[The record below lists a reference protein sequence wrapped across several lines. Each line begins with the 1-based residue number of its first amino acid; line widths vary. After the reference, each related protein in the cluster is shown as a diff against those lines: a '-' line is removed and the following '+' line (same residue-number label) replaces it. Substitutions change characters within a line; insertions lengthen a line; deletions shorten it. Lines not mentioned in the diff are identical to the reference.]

1 MATFSSKSFNSA
13 LYQSFRPGYNNNFFK
28 MVYNY
33 HAKHNGHFDTAVD
46 IGTGTGQVAVVLAE
60 KFKQVHGVDASA
72 TMLSNAIQKSNVAY
86 HVAKGEDLGVIETS
100 SVDVL
105 TVAQAMHWFHH
116 PTFFSEVKRVLK
128 PRGTFAAVGYSF
140 VIFEDHPRATR
151 RIYELGDQPDQLG
164 TLWDNGR
171 LILDNLYKSI
181 DIPLQNVERHYFPS
195 NIKSQFHTQ
204 SADIV
209 AAAATTTEALP
220 PVMSG
225 RVTMKH
231 FRNYIKTWSSYKNY
245 CEKYPSRPDIVDLT
259 IDSILKEENLKE
271 EDEVNIT
278 WPTVVILGEN
288 DA

>member
-28 MVYNY
+28 MIYNY

-46 IGTGTGQVAVVLAE
+46 VGTGTGQVAVVLAE

-72 TMLSNAIQKSNVAY
+72 TMLANAIQKPNVSY
-86 HVAKGEDLGVIETS
+86 HVAKGEDLGAIPTA

-116 PTFFSEVKRVLK
+116 PSFFAEVKRVLK

-140 VIFEDHPRATR
+140 VIFEDHPRATK
-151 RIYELGDQPDQLG
+151 RIYDMGDQPDQLG
-164 TLWDNGR
+164 TMWDNGR

-181 DIPLQNVERHYFPS
+181 DVPLNNVERHYFP
-195 NIKSQFHTQ
+195 KSINSHYSQVQ
-204 SADIV
+204 AG
-209 AAAATTTEALP
+209 EAKEEKKEDELP
-220 PVMSG
+220 PVMTG

-231 FRNYIKTWSSYKNY
+231 FRMYIKTWSSYKNY
-245 CEKYPSRPDIVDLT
+245 CEKYPSRPDIVDQT
-259 IDSILKEENLKE
+259 IDAILEEENLKD
-271 EDEVNIT
+271 EDEVDIT

>member
-1 MATFSSKSFNSA
+1 
-13 LYQSFRPGYNNNFFK
+13 
-28 MVYNY
+28 
-33 HAKHNGHFDTAVD
+33 
-46 IGTGTGQVAVVLAE
+46 VAVVLAE
-60 KFKQVHGVDASA
+60 KFKHVDGVDASA
-72 TMLSNAIQKSNVAY
+72 TMLANAIQKANITY
-86 HVAKGEDLGVIETS
+86 HVTKGEDLSAIPNS

-140 VIFEDHPRATR
+140 VIFEDYPRATR
-151 RIYELGDQPDQLG
+151 RIYDLGDQPDQLG
-164 TLWDNGR
+164 TMWDHGR
-171 LILDNLYKSI
+171 LVLDNLYKSI
-181 DIPLQNVERHYFPS
+181 DVPLQNVERHYFPS
-195 NIKSQFHTQ
+195 HIKSKVQAPAAYDAAGDT
-204 SADIV
+204 ATV
-209 AAAATTTEALP
+209 PAAAAAAAAALP
-220 PVMSG
+220 PVMSE

-245 CEKYPSRPDIVDLT
+245 CEKYPTRPDIVDQT
-259 IDSILKEENLKE
+259 IDAILEEENLKE

>member
-13 LYQSFRPGYNNNFFK
+13 LYQSFRPGYNKNFFK

-33 HAKHNGHFDTAVD
+33 HAKHNGQFDTAVD
-46 IGTGTGQVAVVLAE
+46 VGTGTGQVAVALAE
-60 KFKQVHGVDASA
+60 KFQQVHGIDASA
-72 TMLSNAIQKSNVAY
+72 TMLSNAIQKPNVTY
-86 HVAKGEDLGVIETS
+86 HVAKGEDLGVLASS

-140 VIFEDHPRATR
+140 VIFEDHPRATK
-151 RIYELGDQPDQLG
+151 RIYDLGDQPDQLG
-164 TLWDNGR
+164 TMWDNGR

-181 DIPLQNVERHYFPS
+181 DVPLQNVERHYFPDS
-195 NIKSQFHTQ
+195 IKSQMR
-204 SADIV
+204 AIDAAV
-209 AAAATTTEALP
+209 AGEESLP
-220 PVMSG
+220 PVMTG

-245 CEKYPSRPDIVDLT
+245 CEKYPSRPDIVDVT
-259 IDSILKEENLKE
+259 IDTILQEENLKD

>member
-46 IGTGTGQVAVVLAE
+46 VGTGTGQVAVVLAE

-72 TMLSNAIQKSNVAY
+72 TMLSNAIQKPNVAY
-86 HVAKGEDLGVIETS
+86 HVAKGEDLGVIPTS

-140 VIFEDHPRATR
+140 VIFEDYPRATR
-151 RIYELGDQPDQLG
+151 KIYELGDQPDQLG
-164 TLWDNGR
+164 PMWDSGR

-181 DIPLQNVERHYFPS
+181 DVPLQNVERHYFPS
-195 NIKSQFHTQ
+195 YIKSQFHTQ
-204 SADIV
+204 TGDDV
-209 AAAATTTEALP
+209 AATGAEASLP
-220 PVMSG
+220 PVMTG

-231 FRNYIKTWSSYKNY
+231 FRSYIKTWSAYKNY

-259 IDSILKEENLKE
+259 IDAILLEENLKE

-278 WPTVVILGEN
+278 WPTVIILGEN